1 MKTKFQVLIGF
12 LILQINI
19 KATTKLDEIEI
30 RKFIPG
36 KNKLKELDG
45 VVSWKGIFRRK
56 ARSVIT

>member
-30 RKFIPG
+30 RKFIPR